1 MALFQKRS
9 DKSKD
14 LPSPREMLQEL
25 ARERAEK
32 KMKEIRVAAVQCLIC
47 YKPIQEY
54 KNPAKIAYTCSTI
67 CRRILRGGKRNR
79 RLLYQSYMKR
89 RKEWSRNQEAAFLRI
104 KY

>member
-1 MALFQKRS
+1 MGLFQKQS
-9 DKSKD
+9 DKSDK
-14 LPSPREMLQEL
+14 LPTPKEMLAEL

-32 KMKEIRVAAVQCLIC
+32 KIKEIRVAAVKCLIC
-47 YKPIQEY
+47 YKTIQEY

-89 RKEWSRNQEAAFLRI
+89 RKEWTRNQEAAYLRI
-104 KY
+104 K